1 MHKKGLKVAPV
12 EELAKLNF
20 SYTTVLKYPK
30 LSMGLMIGLSA
41 LPSRQILVVLALVYS
56 KRVNVHIYI
65 SVTPK
70 NPRCHKITTKH
81 CSFITHYVRYS
92 SVIMLIIPD

>member
-41 LPSRQILVVLALVYS
+41 LPSRQILVVLDLL
-56 KRVNVHIYI
+56 K
-65 SVTPK
+65 
-70 NPRCHKITTKH
+70 
-81 CSFITHYVRYS
+81 
-92 SVIMLIIPD
+92 